1 MANPFDGPS
10 IDINSDEFFKMVT
23 QVMINKHNDE
33 EDDFNLND

>member
-1 MANPFDGPS
+1 MANPFDKPR

-33 EDDFNLND
+33 EEDFNLND

>member
-1 MANPFDGPS
+1 MANPFDKPS

-33 EDDFNLND
+33 EEDFNLND

>member
-1 MANPFDGPS
+1 MANPFDKPS
-10 IDINSDEFFKMVT
+10 IDISSDEFFKMVT

>member
-1 MANPFDGPS
+1 MANIFDEPS
-10 IDINSDEFFKMVT
+10 IDINSYEFFKMVT

>member
-1 MANPFDGPS
+1 MANPFDKPN